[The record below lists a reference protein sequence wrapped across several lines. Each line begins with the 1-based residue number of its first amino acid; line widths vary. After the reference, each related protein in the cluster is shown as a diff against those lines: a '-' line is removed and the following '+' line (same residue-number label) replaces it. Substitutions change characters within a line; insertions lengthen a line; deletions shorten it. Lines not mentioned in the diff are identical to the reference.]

1 MSPIRGVK
9 FLRDKAGEKTAVV
22 IDLRRN
28 RVLWEDFVDVAVSK
42 SRAGE
47 PRERLDSVRARL
59 QRAGRLKRSA

>member
-1 MSPIRGVK
+1 MSPLRGVK
-9 FLRDKAGEKTAVV
+9 FLRDKTGEKTAVV

-28 RVLWEDFVDVAVSK
+28 RVLWEDFVDVAIAK

-47 PRERLDSVRARL
+47 PRERLHSVRTRL

>member
-1 MSPIRGVK
+1 MSPIRGVT

-47 PRERLDSVRARL
+47 PRERL